1 MEVAGKELN
10 TLTMDHH
17 GLVASVCHDLGI
29 AEKINKR
36 LDKGDSRRVVSA
48 GKAVVA
54 MILNGLGFTNR
65 RLYLTHQF
73 FENKPTEL
81 LLNEDIQSSDITN
94 YTLGHTLDEISAY
107 SASDLFAEVAF
118 ETAIEH
124 DLINQVNHLDSTSI
138 SVHGTYKTEDNMDE
152 ETPGMIKITQGFSK
166 DHRPDLNQIVL
177 SMVVNGACSFPLFME
192 PLDGN
197 SSDKSSFHE
206 TIAKVREFQK
216 QINLQTHF
224 KWIADSALYTK
235 DGLLKSNDYNWLT
248 RVPETIKEAK
258 ALVQQPDE
266 QVEWQVLNERY
277 KIAPFSSNYGDIQQ
291 RWLLIFSQDSF
302 EREQKTV
309 EKNIKKKEGEL
320 TNLLWHLGNELFL
333 CEDDAKNSL
342 KKIEDKQNLFILK
355 HELIPVHKYEKR
367 GKPKAGELPI
377 LKGYKIKATYVRNE
391 ENIKKVLNTKGRFIL
406 ATNDLDVSSISDED
420 MLSEYKQQQKVEGGF
435 RFLKDPW
442 FMVDSIFLKSPKRI
456 EALMMVMTLTLMVY
470 NVAQHK
476 LREALKIQ
484 NETLPNQLN
493 KPIQNPTM
501 RWIFQLFEG
510 VSIVQFYEQNIL
522 KPVRSVISNL
532 NAVRLKIIRLFG
544 NTACRLYGIN
554 YTSLLTQ

>member
-81 LLNEDIQSSDITN
+81 LLDEGIQSSDITN
-94 YTLGHTLDEISAY
+94 YTLGHTLDEIAAY
-107 SASDLFAEVAF
+107 SASGLFAEVAF

-138 SVHGTYKTEDNMDE
+138 SVHGTYKSDDNMDE
-152 ETPGMIKITQGFSK
+152 ETPGMIKITRGFSK

-197 SSDKSSFHE
+197 SSDKTSFHE

-216 QINLQTHF
+216 QINIQTNF
-224 KWIADSALYTK
+224 KWVADSALYTK
-235 DGLLKSNDYNWLT
+235 DGLLKSNDYHWLT

-258 ALVQQPDE
+258 TLVQQPDE
-266 QVEWQVLNERY
+266 QVKWQLLSERY

-291 RWLLIFSQDSF
+291 RWLLVFSQDSF

-309 EKNIKKKEGEL
+309 ERNIKKKDDEL
-320 TNLLWHLGNELFL
+320 KKLLWRLGNELFL
-333 CEDDAKNSL
+333 CENDAKNSL
-342 KKIEDKQNLFILK
+342 KKIEDKQNLFMFK
-355 HELIPVHKYEKR
+355 YELIPVHKYEKR
-367 GKPKAGELPI
+367 GKPKADATPI

-391 ENIKKVLNTKGRFIL
+391 ENIKKILNTKGRFIL
-406 ATNDLDVSSISDED
+406 ATNDLDVSSISDEN
-420 MLSEYKQQQKVEGGF
+420 MLNEYKQQQKVEGGF

-476 LREALKIQ
+476 LRKALKIQ

-510 VSIVQFYEQNIL
+510 VSIVQFYEQNNL

-544 NTACRLYGIN
+544 STACRLYGIN
-554 YTSLLTQ
+554 YT

>member
-333 CEDDAKNSL
+333 CEDGAKNSL

>member
-36 LDKGDSRRVVSA
+36 LDKGNSRRVVSA

-81 LLNEDIQSSDITN
+81 LLDEDIQSSDITN
-94 YTLGHTLDEISAY
+94 YTLGHTLDEIAAY
-107 SASDLFAEVAF
+107 SASGLFAEVAF

-138 SVHGTYKTEDNMDE
+138 SVHGTYKSEDDMDE
-152 ETPGMIKITQGFSK
+152 ENPGMIKITRGFSK

-197 SSDKSSFHE
+197 SSDKTSFHE

-216 QINLQTHF
+216 QINLQTNF

-258 ALVQQPDE
+258 TLVQQPDE
-266 QVEWQVLNERY
+266 QVKWQVLNERY

-291 RWLLIFSQDSF
+291 RWLLVFSQDSF

-309 EKNIKKKEGEL
+309 EKNIKKKDGEL
-320 TNLLWHLGNELFL
+320 KNLLWHLGNELFL

-342 KKIEDKQNLFILK
+342 KKIEDKQNLFILT

-367 GKPKAGELPI
+367 GKPKADDTPI
-377 LKGYKIKATYVRNE
+377 LKGYKIKVTYVRNE
-391 ENIKKVLNTKGRFIL
+391 ENIKKILNTKGRFIL

-420 MLSEYKQQQKVEGGF
+420 MLNEYKQQQKVEGGF

-554 YTSLLTQ
+554 YT

>member
-1 MEVAGKELN
+1 MDIAGKELS

-36 LDKGDSRRVVSA
+36 LDKGDLRRVVSA
-48 GKAVVA
+48 GKSVVA
-54 MILNGLGFTNR
+54 MIINGLGFTNR

-73 FENKPTEL
+73 FENKPTEI
-81 LLNEDIQSSDITN
+81 LLNESIQSSDITN
-94 YTLGHTLDEISAY
+94 YTLGHTLDEIAAFG
-107 SASDLFAEVAF
+107 ASNLFAEVAF

-138 SVHGTYKTEDNMDE
+138 SVHGTYQSDDDMDEDN
-152 ETPGMIKITQGFSK
+152 PSMIKITQGFSK

-192 PLDGN
+192 PLNGN
-197 SSDKSSFHE
+197 SSDKTSFHK
-206 TIAKVREFQK
+206 TIEKVRDFQK
-216 QINLQTHF
+216 QINIQSNF

-258 ALVQQPDE
+258 TLVQQPDE
-266 QVEWQVLNERY
+266 QVKWQILNERY
-277 KIAPFSSNYGDIQQ
+277 KIAQFASNYGDIQQ
-291 RWLLIFSQDSF
+291 RWLLVFSQDSF
-302 EREQKTV
+302 DREQKTV
-309 EKNIKKKEGEL
+309 EKNIKKKESGL

-333 CEDDAKNSL
+333 CEDDAENSL

-355 HELIPVHKYEKR
+355 HELIPVYKYEKR
-367 GKPKAGELPI
+367 GKPKANELPK

-391 ENIKKVLNTKGRFIL
+391 ENIKKILNTKGRFVL
-406 ATNDLDVSSISDED
+406 ATNDLDVTSISDED

-510 VSIVQFYEQNIL
+510 VTIVQFYEQNTPN
-522 KPVRSVISNL
+522 PVRSVISNL

-554 YTSLLTQ
+554 YTKFVTS